1 MVDANFREELSR
13 RREKVEDIYNYEGNK
28 VGRGTYG
35 HVYKAMLKN
44 APIGENKAFALKL
57 IEGQGFS
64 MSACREVSLLRE
76 LNHQNIIKLLRVFLT
91 AEKRVWLL
99 FDYAEHDLWHIIKY
113 HRAAKQKNR
122 PVMVPKGMVKS
133 LLYQIL
139 EGINYLHD
147 NWIMHRDLKPA
158 NILVMGEG
166 TGIERGRVKIADM
179 GFARV
184 FHMPLKPLSDLDP
197 VVVTFWYRAPELLL
211 CSKHY
216 TKGIDIWAIGCI
228 FAELLTSEPIFV
240 CPEEDIKSQTP
251 YHPAQLDKIFSV
263 MGYPHLDEWPDI
275 KKMPGYSKL
284 YDDFE
289 KPRREGKY
297 KGSSL
302 KKHMEKYRHTS
313 GLTEAPIWEQ
323 AFSLLD
329 RMLTMDPQKRI
340 TAAEAKEHRY
350 FKLEPTPASDVF
362 AGCQIPYP
370 RREFLKDEP
379 EDRNSGSKQQAPT
392 LPVVA
397 VPPTVPAHTH
407 NPPTMEPP
415 AVKKLR
421 QQQQVIHGGGGT
433 NTSSLTQQQQQQIKQ
448 QNQQQQ
454 QPIMTGNGM
463 VILGAGG
470 TSGGVIPQQP
480 QQQQMIVD
488 HQSQINMSHGM
499 QMKTEFGTNIGGI
512 MDGGGGNIVQ
522 QQGGGVQQQPNV
534 GGHFDGS
541 HTNIMTGGGGPQQG
555 QQQMVGGGYPMQQ
568 PQMFHSNVP
577 QQPTQQQQQAHLSQQ
592 QQIQI
597 NNLGQHH
604 GMISQQQPQIRNVQ
618 NNNGQQQQII
628 QHPNQQQQYIQQNMQ
643 QQIPNNNNNQQQTML
658 STSQQQQQQTS
669 QQQNFIQQ
677 QINMQQI
684 QRQQVVF
691 SQQLQHQQQHL
702 AQQHQQQQQMMQQQH
717 MQQQQ
722 NMQFPPQQQQQMGVI
737 NPQQQQFMMS
747 QQQQRMGQQQ
757 PQQQHPH
764 TQHRPY

>member
-44 APIGENKAFALKL
+44 APIGSENKAFALKL

-302 KKHMEKYRHTS
+302 KKHMEKYRNTS
-313 GLTEAPIWEQ
+313 GLTETPIWEQ

-362 AGCQIPYP
+362 AGCLIPYP

-415 AVKKLR
+415 AAKKLR
-421 QQQQVIHGGGGT
+421 QQQHQVIHSGGGT
-433 NTSSLTQQQQQQIKQ
+433 NTSSLTQQHQQQIKQ
-448 QNQQQQ
+448 QNQQQ

-463 VILGAGG
+463 VILGGGG
-470 TSGGVIPQQP
+470 TGGVIPQQP
-480 QQQQMIVD
+480 QQQQMVVD

-499 QMKTEFGTNIGGI
+499 QMKTEFGTNMGN

-522 QQGGGVQQQPNV
+522 QQVGGVQQGGGVQQQNIS

-541 HTNIMTGGGGPQQG
+541 HNIMTGGGGPQQG
-555 QQQMVGGGYPMQQ
+555 QQQMVSGGYPMQQ

-577 QQPTQQQQQAHLSQQ
+577 QQPTQQQQAHLSQQ

-597 NNLGQHH
+597 NNQMVGQHH
-604 GMISQQQPQIRNVQ
+604 GMIPQQQMRNVQ
-618 NNNGQQQQII
+618 NNNGQQQII
-628 QHPNQQQQYIQQNMQ
+628 QHPNQQQQQYIQQNMQ
-643 QQIPNNNNNQQQTML
+643 QQIPNNNNQQTML
-658 STSQQQQQQTS
+658 STSQQQQQTS
-669 QQQNFIQQ
+669 QQHLIQQ

-702 AQQHQQQQQMMQQQH
+702 AQQHHQQQQIMQQQH

-722 NMQFPPQQQQQMGVI
+722 NMQFPPQQQQMGVI

-747 QQQQRMGQQQ
+747 QQQQRMGQQ
-757 PQQQHPH
+757 PQQHPH
-764 TQHRPY
+764 NQHRPY

>member
-44 APIGENKAFALKL
+44 VPIGAENKAFALKL

-415 AVKKLR
+415 AAKKLR
-421 QQQQVIHGGGGT
+421 QQQQVIHGGGTT
-433 NTSSLTQQQQQQIKQ
+433 NSSSLTQQHQQQIKQ
-448 QNQQQQ
+448 QNQQQ

-470 TSGGVIPQQP
+470 TSGVIPQQP
-480 QQQQMIVD
+480 QQQMVVD

-499 QMKTEFGTNIGGI
+499 QLKTEFGTNMGGI

-522 QQGGGVQQQPNV
+522 QQGGGVQQGVQQQNV

-541 HTNIMTGGGGPQQG
+541 HNIMTGGGGPQQG
-555 QQQMVGGGYPMQQ
+555 QQQMVSSGGYPMQQ

-597 NNLGQHH
+597 NNQMVGQHH
-604 GMISQQQPQIRNVQ
+604 GMLPQQQPQMRNVQ
-618 NNNGQQQQII
+618 NNNGQQQ
-628 QHPNQQQQYIQQNMQ
+628 
-643 QQIPNNNNNQQQTML
+643 
-658 STSQQQQQQTS
+658 
-669 QQQNFIQQ
+669 
-677 QINMQQI
+677 
-684 QRQQVVF
+684 
-691 SQQLQHQQQHL
+691 
-702 AQQHQQQQQMMQQQH
+702 
-717 MQQQQ
+717 
-722 NMQFPPQQQQQMGVI
+722 
-737 NPQQQQFMMS
+737 
-747 QQQQRMGQQQ
+747 
-757 PQQQHPH
+757 
-764 TQHRPY
+764 